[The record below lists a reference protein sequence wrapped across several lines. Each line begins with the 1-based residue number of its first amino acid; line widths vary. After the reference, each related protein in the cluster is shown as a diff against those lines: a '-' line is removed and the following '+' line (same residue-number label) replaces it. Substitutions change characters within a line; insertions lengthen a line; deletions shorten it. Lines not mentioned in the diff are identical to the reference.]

1 MTPPNGEDDGD
12 DEKSLIGSG
21 EGDPI
26 INRESDNQKRKKPS
40 LEERMKE
47 LEEKVESMSERL
59 ETLEEEKESSSPD
72 VEIEQGARVHSVY
85 ENLSANKK
93 RAVDIWRDLPD
104 YAEKAVNEKK
114 LVLDHESL
122 RDGIKEV
129 DNLHEIEKV
138 NSNTISRVRQQ
149 LRGMSGGIIEIK
161 ERGRDESQGGK
172 LAVVDVRAWANLRPD
187 RKVTEI
193 LGS

>member
-12 DEKSLIGSG
+12 DERSLIGSG

-26 INRESDNQKRKKPS
+26 MKGESGSQKRKKPS

-59 ETLEEEKESSSPD
+59 ETLEEKKESSSPD
-72 VEIEQGARVHSVY
+72 VEIEQGARVQSVY
-85 ENLSANKK
+85 ESLTANKK

-104 YAEKAVNEKK
+104 YAKEAVSENK
-114 LVLDHESL
+114 LVLDHELL
-122 RDGIKEV
+122 RDAIKEV
-129 DNLHEIEKV
+129 DNRHEIEKV

-161 ERGRDESQGGK
+161 QQRRGESQGKK
-172 LAVVDVRAWANLRPD
+172 LVVVDERGWANLRPD
-187 RKVTEI
+187 RKVREI